1 MQPSLPGKTAASC
14 ASRWRAARQSLNIDG
29 VMPSPCVLLPGGM
42 PAIDIGPARQCP
54 AGAHRFAVNRPQE
67 EPGLIRFRLYCLA
80 CAAGPDLIQPRLAVG

>member
-1 MQPSLPGKTAASC
+1 
-14 ASRWRAARQSLNIDG
+14 
-29 VMPSPCVLLPGGM
+29 M